1 MPQNSELRH
10 WGLSLGEKSKNH
22 KYVAR
27 VEDRPGKY
35 KYFYTMDEYNTWKN
49 GAKDKIVGAAKGI
62 KSKFQNMASKA
73 QKQAKSAMSTAS
85 SKINSQTRRLAEEAM
100 RSKESVTAAA
110 KKYAQFIPQ
119 QAKKTANTVKDKL
132 TRGVADTNKNFTRSK
147 NAKRNYPSNNY
158 LDNPAFFDPEQ
169 SQAERRGETGRRM
182 NYAENKEY
190 EALTKAYNIRKL
202 KENNKSISQ
211 KAKKALDEAE
221 KKYDK
226 EEIGYARDTH
236 MLSRKDDLMSFAN
249 NKRNQRPLTA
259 QVPNTPKWQRPLEN
273 LSYNVKKGVKNL
285 KKQAEEAISIGTKQV
300 EKARREL
307 ISASNEATRR
317 AKRLVDA
324 ATSTAEN
331 TRSRATEEVSKAIDA
346 ITKKAG
352 SVADMVKSG
361 SLKLKAGQT
370 TSERQQANAIE
381 RAKTFVTNL
390 AHSYADT
397 IGGAL
402 YDKLNPNRKDTSP
415 AITKS
420 PGDKSYL
427 AEVDYPN
434 GKTVRIKDKDDWKRF
449 AEVTKYQNNEPE
461 FMHSLPEIELSED
474 GKLPTRDED
483 MGEVNE
489 KLWEDARSGKSTGY
503 RTVNCTY
510 CSTAY
515 ELRRRGYNVEAA
527 NLPSNITAMNVSKL
541 YDVKDS
547 SLKVTSKKVHSD
559 TPFAEGLVD
568 RTTNYGKVTSR
579 SKNPDGSWT
588 YDVQGYTLEN
598 HDKNIKSVTPMF
610 DVDNG
615 HSDLAAVEKA
625 IEKQMSDFPEGS
637 RGMFNV
643 YWREGG
649 GHSMVWEKG
658 EDGKI
663 EIIDNQLGTKIPMDV
678 VLSGVDPA
686 APIQMIRT
694 DELKM
699 KRGIMTRVVSN

>member
-10 WGLSLGEKSKNH
+10 WGLSLGEKSKSH

-27 VEDRPGKY
+27 VENALGKY
-35 KYFYTMDEYNTWKN
+35 KYFYTMDEYNAWKN
-49 GAKDKIVGAAKGI
+49 GAKDKIAGATKGI
-62 KSKFQNMASKA
+62 KSKLSNMASKA
-73 QKQAKSAMSTAS
+73 QKQAKRAMSSAS
-85 SKINSQTRRLAEEAM
+85 SKINSQTRRLAEEAI
-100 RSKESVTAAA
+100 RSKESVNAAA

-132 TRGVADTNKNFTRSK
+132 TRGDADTRKDLTRSA
-147 NAKRNYPSNNY
+147 NASRNYPSNNY
-158 LDNPAFFDPEQ
+158 LNNPAIYDPEEGNKKNGE
-169 SQAERRGETGRRM
+169 SARRTR
-182 NYAENKEY
+182 YADDKTY
-190 EALTKAYNIRKL
+190 EAESKAYNIRKL
-202 KENNKSISQ
+202 KENNKLSPE
-211 KAKKALDEAE
+211 ARKKLDDIE
-221 KKYDK
+221 KRYDK
-226 EEIGYARDTH
+226 EARGYALDSH
-236 MLSRKDDLMSFAN
+236 MTYRKDELMSFAN
-249 NKRNQRPLTA
+249 NKKNQRPLTA

-300 EKARREL
+300 ENARREL
-307 ISASNEATRR
+307 ISVGNEATRR
-317 AKRLVDA
+317 AKSLVDT
-324 ATSTAEN
+324 ATSAAEN
-331 TRSRATEEVSKAIDA
+331 TRNRATEEVSKAIDT

-361 SLKLKAGQT
+361 SLKLKAGQNA
-370 TSERQQANAIE
+370 SERQQENAIE

-390 AHSYADT
+390 AHSYADA

-402 YDKLNPNRKDTSP
+402 YDKLNPNRRDTSP
-415 AITKS
+415 TITKS

-427 AEVDYPN
+427 AKVDYPN
-434 GKTVRIKDKDDWKRF
+434 GKTVHIKDKDDWKRF
-449 AEVTKYQNNEPE
+449 ADVTKYQNNEPD

-527 NLPSNITAMNVSKL
+527 NLPSNITAMNVSKI

-547 SLKVTSKKVHSD
+547 DLHVTSKKVRSD
-559 TPFAEGLVD
+559 VPLTDG
-568 RTTNYGKVTSR
+568 NSHYGRITSR
-579 SKNPDGSWT
+579 SLNSDGSWT
-588 YDVQGYTLEN
+588 YDVQGYTLDN

-615 HSDLAAVEKA
+615 HADLAAVKKA
-625 IEKQMSDFPEGS
+625 IEKQMSDFPDGS

-643 YWREGG
+643 YWSEGG

>member
-49 GAKDKIVGAAKGI
+49 GAKDKIAGAAKGI
-62 KSKFQNMASKA
+62 KSKFNSMASKA

-132 TRGVADTNKNFTRSK
+132 TRGDADTKKAVTKAESRAKYPYRDTDLEKIDYDATNRVWYRGRQYENVQPALN
-147 NAKRNYPSNNY
+147 NAKSRQGWDTAVGLNNAYAKRYNMARGDQERY
-158 LDNPAFFDPEQ
+158 L
-169 SQAERRGETGRRM
+169 AEL
-182 NYAENKEY
+182 N
-190 EALTKAYNIRKL
+190 RK
-202 KENNKSISQ
+202 KFT
-211 KAKKALDEAE
+211 D
-221 KKYDK
+221 
-226 EEIGYARDTH
+226 
-236 MLSRKDDLMSFAN
+236 
-249 NKRNQRPLTA
+249 QRPLTA

-300 EKARREL
+300 ENARREL
-307 ISASNEATRR
+307 INASNEATRR
-317 AKRLVDA
+317 AKSLVDA

-331 TRSRATEEVSKAIDA
+331 TRNRATEEVSKAIDA
-346 ITKKAG
+346 IGKKAG
-352 SVADMVKSG
+352 SVANMVKSG
-361 SLKLKAGQT
+361 SLKLKAAQNA
-370 TSERQQANAIE
+370 SERQQANAIE
-381 RAKTFVTNL
+381 RAKTFVANL
-390 AHSYADT
+390 AHSYADA

-420 PGDKSYL
+420 QGDTSYM
-427 AEVDYPN
+427 AKVDYPN
-434 GKTVRIKDKDDWKRF
+434 GKTAYIKNKDDWKRF
-449 AEVTKYQNNEPE
+449 AEVTKYQNNEPD

-483 MGEVNE
+483 MVEVNE

-547 SLKVTSKKVHSD
+547 SLKVTSKKVRSEVPLTDSNSHY
-559 TPFAEGLVD
+559 G
-568 RTTNYGKVTSR
+568 RITNR
-579 SKNPDGSWT
+579 SLNSDGSWT

-610 DVDNG
+610 DADNG
-615 HSDLAAVEKA
+615 HADLSAVEKA
-625 IEKQMSDFPEGS
+625 IEKQMSDFPDGS

-663 EIIDNQLGTKIPMDV
+663 EIIDNQLGTKVPMDV

>member
-27 VEDRPGKY
+27 VENRPGKY

-49 GAKDKIVGAAKGI
+49 GAKDKITGAVNGI
-62 KSKFQNMASKA
+62 KSKITDTASKA
-73 QKQAKSAMSTAS
+73 QKQAKSAISTAS
-85 SKINSQTRRLAEEAM
+85 SKINSQTRRLAEEAI

-119 QAKKTANTVKDKL
+119 QAKKTANTVKDRL
-132 TRGVADTNKNFTRSK
+132 TRGDA
-147 NAKRNYPSNNY
+147 
-158 LDNPAFFDPEQ
+158 
-169 SQAERRGETGRRM
+169 
-182 NYAENKEY
+182 
-190 EALTKAYNIRKL
+190 
-202 KENNKSISQ
+202 
-211 KAKKALDEAE
+211 
-221 KKYDK
+221 
-226 EEIGYARDTH
+226 
-236 MLSRKDDLMSFAN
+236 
-249 NKRNQRPLTA
+249 
-259 QVPNTPKWQRPLEN
+259 
-273 LSYNVKKGVKNL
+273 NVKKGVKNL

-300 EKARREL
+300 ENARRE
-307 ISASNEATRR
+307 IINASNETTRR
-317 AKRLVDA
+317 AKSLVDA
-324 ATSTAEN
+324 ATSAAEN
-331 TRSRATEEVSKAIDA
+331 TRNRANEEVSKAIDA

-361 SLKLKAGQT
+361 SLKLKAGQNA
-370 TSERQQANAIE
+370 SERQQANTIE

-390 AHSYADT
+390 AHSYADA

-402 YDKLNPNRKDTSP
+402 YDKLNPNRRDTSP
-415 AITKS
+415 TITKS

-427 AEVDYPN
+427 AKVDYPN
-434 GKTVRIKDKDDWKRF
+434 GKTVHIKDKDDWKRF

-547 SLKVTSKKVHSD
+547 SLHVTSKKVRSD
-559 TPFAEGLVD
+559 VPLTDSNSHYG
-568 RTTNYGKVTSR
+568 RITNR
-579 SKNPDGSWT
+579 SMNSDGSWM

-598 HDKNIKSVTPMF
+598 HDKNIKSVTPML

-625 IEKQMSDFPEGS
+625 IEKQMSDFPDGS

-663 EIIDNQLGTKIPMDV
+663 EIIDNQLGTKIPMDDI
-678 VLSGVDPA
+678 LSGVDPA

>member
-27 VEDRPGKY
+27 VEDKLGKY

-49 GAKDKIVGAAKGI
+49 GAKDKIAGAAKGI
-62 KSKFQNMASKA
+62 KSKLTNMASKV

-110 KKYAQFIPQ
+110 KKYAQFIPK
-119 QAKKTANTVKDKL
+119 QAKKTANAVKDRL
-132 TRGVADTNKNFTRSK
+132 TRGDADTKK
-147 NAKRNYPSNNY
+147 VV
-158 LDNPAFFDPEQ
+158 
-169 SQAERRGETGRRM
+169 
-182 NYAENKEY
+182 
-190 EALTKAYNIRKL
+190 TKAESRTKHPYQDRDYEQMGYDIDSRVNARARQYENQQRALIDAKNQQGWNTAVGLNNAYADRYNMARGDQERYAAELRRK
-202 KENNKSISQ
+202 KFT
-211 KAKKALDEAE
+211 D
-221 KKYDK
+221 
-226 EEIGYARDTH
+226 
-236 MLSRKDDLMSFAN
+236 
-249 NKRNQRPLTA
+249 QRPLTA

-300 EKARREL
+300 ENARKEL
-307 ISASNEATRR
+307 INASNEATRR
-317 AKRLVDA
+317 AKSLVDA

-331 TRSRATEEVSKAIDA
+331 ARSKANEEVSKAIDA

-352 SVADMVKSG
+352 SVSDMVKSG
-361 SLKLKAGQT
+361 SLKLKAGQNA
-370 TSERQQANAIE
+370 SERQQANAIE

-390 AHSYADT
+390 AHSYADA

-415 AITKS
+415 TITKS
-420 PGDKSYL
+420 PGDKSYM
-427 AEVDYPN
+427 AKVDYPN
-434 GKTVRIKDKDDWKRF
+434 GKTAYIKDKDDWKRF
-449 AEVTKYQNNEPE
+449 AEVTKYQNNEPD
-461 FMHSLPEIELSED
+461 FMHSLPETELSED

-547 SLKVTSKKVHSD
+547 SLKVTSKKVRSEVPLTDSNSHY
-559 TPFAEGLVD
+559 G
-568 RTTNYGKVTSR
+568 RITNR
-579 SKNPDGSWT
+579 SLNSDGSWS

-615 HSDLAAVEKA
+615 HADLAAVEKA
-625 IEKQMSDFPEGS
+625 IEKQMSDFPDGS

-643 YWREGG
+643 YWSEGG

>member
-49 GAKDKIVGAAKGI
+49 GAKDKIAGAAKGI

-119 QAKKTANTVKDKL
+119 QAKKTANTVKDRL
-132 TRGVADTNKNFTRSK
+132 TRGDA
-147 NAKRNYPSNNY
+147 
-158 LDNPAFFDPEQ
+158 
-169 SQAERRGETGRRM
+169 
-182 NYAENKEY
+182 
-190 EALTKAYNIRKL
+190 
-202 KENNKSISQ
+202 
-211 KAKKALDEAE
+211 
-221 KKYDK
+221 
-226 EEIGYARDTH
+226 
-236 MLSRKDDLMSFAN
+236 
-249 NKRNQRPLTA
+249 
-259 QVPNTPKWQRPLEN
+259 
-273 LSYNVKKGVKNL
+273 NVKKGVKNL
-285 KKQAEEAISIGTKQV
+285 KKQAEEAISLGTKQV
-300 EKARREL
+300 ENARREL

-317 AKRLVDA
+317 AKSLVDA

-331 TRSRATEEVSKAIDA
+331 TRNRATEEVSKAIDA

-361 SLKLKAGQT
+361 SLKLKAGQNA
-370 TSERQQANAIE
+370 SERQQANAIE

-390 AHSYADT
+390 AHSYADA
-397 IGGAL
+397 IGGAM

-415 AITKS
+415 TITKS

-427 AEVDYPN
+427 AKVDYPN
-434 GKTVRIKDKDDWKRF
+434 GKTVYVKDKDDWKRF

-547 SLKVTSKKVHSD
+547 SLKVTSKKVRSD
-559 TPFAEGLVD
+559 VPLTDSNSHYG
-568 RTTNYGKVTSR
+568 RITNR
-579 SKNPDGSWT
+579 SMNSDGSWT
-588 YDVQGYTLEN
+588 YEVQGYTLDN

-615 HSDLAAVEKA
+615 HADLSAVEKA
-625 IEKQMSDFPEGS
+625 IEKQMSDFPDGS

-643 YWREGG
+643 YWNDGG

>member
-49 GAKDKIVGAAKGI
+49 GAKDKIAGAAKGI
-62 KSKFQNMASKA
+62 KSKFNSMASKA

-132 TRGVADTNKNFTRSK
+132 TRGDADTKKAVTKAESRAKYPYRDTDLEKIDYDATNRVWYRGRQYENVQPALD
-147 NAKRNYPSNNY
+147 NAKSQQGRSTALGLSNAYAKRYNMARGDQERY
-158 LDNPAFFDPEQ
+158 
-169 SQAERRGETGRRM
+169 SAEL
-182 NYAENKEY
+182 N
-190 EALTKAYNIRKL
+190 RKRFT
-202 KENNKSISQ
+202 
-211 KAKKALDEAE
+211 D
-221 KKYDK
+221 
-226 EEIGYARDTH
+226 
-236 MLSRKDDLMSFAN
+236 
-249 NKRNQRPLTA
+249 QRPLTA

-300 EKARREL
+300 ENARREL
-307 ISASNEATRR
+307 INASNEATRR
-317 AKRLVDA
+317 AKSLVDA

-331 TRSRATEEVSKAIDA
+331 TRNRATEEVSKAIDA
-346 ITKKAG
+346 IGKKAG
-352 SVADMVKSG
+352 SVANMVKSG
-361 SLKLKAGQT
+361 SLKLKAAQNA
-370 TSERQQANAIE
+370 SERQQANAIE
-381 RAKTFVTNL
+381 RAKTFVANL
-390 AHSYADT
+390 AHSYADA

-420 PGDKSYL
+420 QGDKSYM
-427 AEVDYPN
+427 AKVDYPN
-434 GKTVRIKDKDDWKRF
+434 GKTAYIKNKDDWKRF
-449 AEVTKYQNNEPE
+449 AEVTKYQNNEPD

-483 MGEVNE
+483 MVEVNE

-547 SLKVTSKKVHSD
+547 SLKVTSKKVRSEVPLTDSNSHY
-559 TPFAEGLVD
+559 G
-568 RTTNYGKVTSR
+568 RITNR
-579 SKNPDGSWT
+579 SLNSDGSWT

-610 DVDNG
+610 DADNG
-615 HSDLAAVEKA
+615 HADLSAVEKA
-625 IEKQMSDFPEGS
+625 IEKQMSDFPDGS

-663 EIIDNQLGTKIPMDV
+663 RYIGGVMPKRYVAEMFCDGESLKNQLRRARCPDVLKNTK
-678 VLSGVDPA
+678 
-686 APIQMIRT
+686 
-694 DELKM
+694 
-699 KRGIMTRVVSN
+699 

>member
-1 MPQNSELRH
+1 MSQNSELRH

-49 GAKDKIVGAAKGI
+49 GAKDKIAGAAKGI
-62 KSKFQNMASKA
+62 KSKFNSMASKA

-85 SKINSQTRRLAEEAM
+85 SKINSQTKRLAEEAM

-132 TRGVADTNKNFTRSK
+132 TRGDADTKKAVTKAESRAKYPYRDTDLEKIDYDATNRVWYRGRQYENVQPALD
-147 NAKRNYPSNNY
+147 NAKSQQGRSTALGLSNAYAKRYNMARGDQERY
-158 LDNPAFFDPEQ
+158 I
-169 SQAERRGETGRRM
+169 AEL
-182 NYAENKEY
+182 N
-190 EALTKAYNIRKL
+190 RK
-202 KENNKSISQ
+202 KFT
-211 KAKKALDEAE
+211 D
-221 KKYDK
+221 
-226 EEIGYARDTH
+226 
-236 MLSRKDDLMSFAN
+236 
-249 NKRNQRPLTA
+249 QRPLTA

-300 EKARREL
+300 ENARREL
-307 ISASNEATRR
+307 INASNEATRR
-317 AKRLVDA
+317 AKSLVDA
-324 ATSTAEN
+324 ATGTAEN
-331 TRSRATEEVSKAIDA
+331 TRNRATEEVSKAIDA
-346 ITKKAG
+346 ISKKAG

-361 SLKLKAGQT
+361 SLKLKAGQNA
-370 TSERQQANAIE
+370 SERQQANAIE
-381 RAKTFVTNL
+381 RAKTFVANL
-390 AHSYADT
+390 AHSYADA

-420 PGDKSYL
+420 QGDKSYM
-427 AEVDYPN
+427 AKVDYPN
-434 GKTVRIKDKDDWKRF
+434 GKTAYIKNKDDWKRF
-449 AEVTKYQNNEPE
+449 AEVTKYQNNEPD
-461 FMHSLPEIELSED
+461 FMHSLPEIELSDD

-547 SLKVTSKKVHSD
+547 SLKVTSKKVRSD
-559 TPFAEGLVD
+559 VPLTDSNSHYG
-568 RTTNYGKVTSR
+568 RITNR
-579 SKNPDGSWT
+579 SLNSDGSWS

-615 HSDLAAVEKA
+615 HADLSAVEKA
-625 IEKQMSDFPEGS
+625 IEKQMSDFPDGS

-643 YWREGG
+643 YWSDGG

>member
-49 GAKDKIVGAAKGI
+49 GAKDKIAGAAKGI
-62 KSKFQNMASKA
+62 KSKFNSMASKA

-85 SKINSQTRRLAEEAM
+85 SKINSQTKRLAEEAI

-132 TRGVADTNKNFTRSK
+132 TRGDADTKKAVTKAESRAKYPYRDTDLEKIDYDATNRVWYRGRQYENVQPALN
-147 NAKRNYPSNNY
+147 NAKSRQGWDTAVGLNNAYAKRYNMARGDQERY
-158 LDNPAFFDPEQ
+158 L
-169 SQAERRGETGRRM
+169 AEL
-182 NYAENKEY
+182 N
-190 EALTKAYNIRKL
+190 RK
-202 KENNKSISQ
+202 KFT
-211 KAKKALDEAE
+211 D
-221 KKYDK
+221 
-226 EEIGYARDTH
+226 
-236 MLSRKDDLMSFAN
+236 
-249 NKRNQRPLTA
+249 QRPLTA

-300 EKARREL
+300 ENARREL
-307 ISASNEATRR
+307 INASNEATRR
-317 AKRLVDA
+317 AKSLVDA

-331 TRSRATEEVSKAIDA
+331 TRNRATEEVSKAIDA
-346 ITKKAG
+346 IGKKAG
-352 SVADMVKSG
+352 SVANMVKSG
-361 SLKLKAGQT
+361 SLKLKAAQNA
-370 TSERQQANAIE
+370 SERQQANAIE
-381 RAKTFVTNL
+381 RAKTFVANL
-390 AHSYADT
+390 AHSYADA

-420 PGDKSYL
+420 QGDTSYM
-427 AEVDYPN
+427 AKVDYPN
-434 GKTVRIKDKDDWKRF
+434 GKTAYIKNKDDWKRF
-449 AEVTKYQNNEPE
+449 AEVTKYQNNEPD

-483 MGEVNE
+483 MVEVNE

-527 NLPSNITAMNVSKL
+527 NLPSNITAMNVSKI

-547 SLKVTSKKVHSD
+547 DLHVSSQKVLSD
-559 TPFAEGLVD
+559 TPITAG
-568 RTTNYGKVTSR
+568 RYGKV
-579 SKNPDGSWT
+579 KQIAHNPVTGG
-588 YDVQGYTLEN
+588 YQYEIEGYTLEN
-598 HDKNIKSVTPMF
+598 HDKNIKSLTPAF
-610 DVDNG
+610 DVANG
-615 HSDLAAVEKA
+615 HSNIGADGLPSAKWQKSVEEA
-625 IEKQMSDFPEGS
+625 IEKQMSDFPDGS

-643 YWREGG
+643 YWNNGG

-663 EIIDNQLGTKIPMDV
+663 EIIDNQLGTKTPMDV

>member
-49 GAKDKIVGAAKGI
+49 GAKDKIAGAAKGI
-62 KSKFQNMASKA
+62 KSKFNSMASKA

-132 TRGVADTNKNFTRSK
+132 TRGDADTKKAVTKAESRAKYPYRDTDLEKIDYDATNRVWYRGRQYENVQPALD
-147 NAKRNYPSNNY
+147 NAKSQQGRSTALGLSNAYAKRYNMARGDQERY
-158 LDNPAFFDPEQ
+158 
-169 SQAERRGETGRRM
+169 SAEL
-182 NYAENKEY
+182 N
-190 EALTKAYNIRKL
+190 RKRFT
-202 KENNKSISQ
+202 
-211 KAKKALDEAE
+211 D
-221 KKYDK
+221 
-226 EEIGYARDTH
+226 
-236 MLSRKDDLMSFAN
+236 
-249 NKRNQRPLTA
+249 QRPLTA

-300 EKARREL
+300 ENARREL
-307 ISASNEATRR
+307 INASNEATRR
-317 AKRLVDA
+317 AKSLVDA

-331 TRSRATEEVSKAIDA
+331 TRNRATEEVSKAIDA
-346 ITKKAG
+346 IGKKAG
-352 SVADMVKSG
+352 SVANRVKSG
-361 SLKLKAGQT
+361 SLKLKAAQNA
-370 TSERQQANAIE
+370 SERQQANAIE
-381 RAKTFVTNL
+381 RAKTFVANL
-390 AHSYADT
+390 AHSYADA

-420 PGDKSYL
+420 QGDKSYM
-427 AEVDYPN
+427 AKVDYPN
-434 GKTVRIKDKDDWKRF
+434 GKTAYIKNKDDWKRF
-449 AEVTKYQNNEPE
+449 AEVTKYQNNEPD

-483 MGEVNE
+483 MVEVNE

-547 SLKVTSKKVHSD
+547 SLKVTSKKVRSEVPLTDSNSHY
-559 TPFAEGLVD
+559 G
-568 RTTNYGKVTSR
+568 RITNR
-579 SKNPDGSWT
+579 SLNSDGSWT

-610 DVDNG
+610 DADNG
-615 HSDLAAVEKA
+615 HADLSAVEKA
-625 IEKQMSDFPEGS
+625 IEKQMSDFPDGS

-663 EIIDNQLGTKIPMDV
+663 EIIDNQLGTKVPMDV

>member
-27 VEDRPGKY
+27 VEDKLGKY

-49 GAKDKIVGAAKGI
+49 GAKDKIAGAAKGI
-62 KSKFQNMASKA
+62 KSKFTGMVTKA

-119 QAKKTANTVKDKL
+119 QAKKTANTVKDRL
-132 TRGVADTNKNFTRSK
+132 NRGAADT
-147 NAKRNYPSNNY
+147 
-158 LDNPAFFDPEQ
+158 
-169 SQAERRGETGRRM
+169 
-182 NYAENKEY
+182 
-190 EALTKAYNIRKL
+190 
-202 KENNKSISQ
+202 
-211 KAKKALDEAE
+211 
-221 KKYDK
+221 
-226 EEIGYARDTH
+226 
-236 MLSRKDDLMSFAN
+236 
-249 NKRNQRPLTA
+249 
-259 QVPNTPKWQRPLEN
+259 
-273 LSYNVKKGVKNL
+273 KKGVKNL

-300 EKARREL
+300 ENARREL
-307 ISASNEATRR
+307 INASSEATKR
-317 AKRLVDA
+317 AKSLVDA

-331 TRSRATEEVSKAIDA
+331 TRNRATEEVSKAIDT
-346 ITKKAG
+346 ISKKAG

-361 SLKLKAGQT
+361 SLKLKAGQNA
-370 TSERQQANAIE
+370 SERQQANAIE

-390 AHSYADT
+390 AHSYADA

-402 YDKLNPNRKDTSP
+402 YDKLNLNRKDTSP

-420 PGDKSYL
+420 QGDKSYL
-427 AEVDYPN
+427 AKVDYPN
-434 GKTVRIKDKDDWKRF
+434 GKTVYVKDKDDWKRF
-449 AEVTKYQNNEPE
+449 AEVTKYQNNEPD

-489 KLWEDARSGKSTGY
+489 KLWEDVRSGKSTGY

-547 SLKVTSKKVHSD
+547 SLKVTSKKVRSD
-559 TPFAEGLVD
+559 VPLTDSNSHYG
-568 RTTNYGKVTSR
+568 RITNR
-579 SKNPDGSWT
+579 SLNSDGSWT

-615 HSDLAAVEKA
+615 HADLSAVEKA
-625 IEKQMSDFPEGS
+625 IEKQMSDFPDGS

-643 YWREGG
+643 YWSDGG

-658 EDGKI
+658 EDGQI
-663 EIIDNQLGTKIPMDV
+663 EIIDNQLGTKIPMNV

>member
-27 VEDRPGKY
+27 VENRPGKY

-49 GAKDKIVGAAKGI
+49 GAKDKIAGAAKGI
-62 KSKFQNMASKA
+62 KSKIANIASKA
-73 QKQAKSAMSTAS
+73 QKQAKSAISTAS
-85 SKINSQTRRLAEEAM
+85 SKINSQTRRLAEEAI

-119 QAKKTANTVKDKL
+119 QAKKTANTVKDRL
-132 TRGVADTNKNFTRSK
+132 TRGDA
-147 NAKRNYPSNNY
+147 NA
-158 LDNPAFFDPEQ
+158 
-169 SQAERRGETGRRM
+169 
-182 NYAENKEY
+182 
-190 EALTKAYNIRKL
+190 
-202 KENNKSISQ
+202 
-211 KAKKALDEAE
+211 
-221 KKYDK
+221 
-226 EEIGYARDTH
+226 
-236 MLSRKDDLMSFAN
+236 
-249 NKRNQRPLTA
+249 
-259 QVPNTPKWQRPLEN
+259 
-273 LSYNVKKGVKNL
+273 KKGVKNL
-285 KKQAEEAISIGTKQV
+285 KKQAKEAISIGTKQV
-300 EKARREL
+300 ENARKEL

-317 AKRLVDA
+317 AKSLVDA

-346 ITKKAG
+346 IIKKAG

-361 SLKLKAGQT
+361 SLKLKAGQNA
-370 TSERQQANAIE
+370 SERQQANAIE

-390 AHSYADT
+390 AHSYADA

-420 PGDKSYL
+420 QGDKSYM
-427 AEVDYPN
+427 AKVDYPN
-434 GKTVRIKDKDDWKRF
+434 GKTAYIKDKDDWKRF
-449 AEVTKYQNNEPE
+449 AEVTKYQNNEPD

-625 IEKQMSDFPEGS
+625 IEKQMSDFPDGS

-663 EIIDNQLGTKIPMDV
+663 EIIDNQLGTKIPMDDI
-678 VLSGVDPA
+678 LSGVDPA

>member
-27 VEDRPGKY
+27 VENRPGKY

-49 GAKDKIVGAAKGI
+49 GAKDKIAGAAKGI
-62 KSKFQNMASKA
+62 KSKLTDMASKA

-85 SKINSQTRRLAEEAM
+85 SKINSQTRRLAEEAI
-100 RSKESVTAAA
+100 RSKEIVTAAA

-132 TRGVADTNKNFTRSK
+132 TRGGADT
-147 NAKRNYPSNNY
+147 
-158 LDNPAFFDPEQ
+158 
-169 SQAERRGETGRRM
+169 
-182 NYAENKEY
+182 
-190 EALTKAYNIRKL
+190 
-202 KENNKSISQ
+202 
-211 KAKKALDEAE
+211 
-221 KKYDK
+221 
-226 EEIGYARDTH
+226 
-236 MLSRKDDLMSFAN
+236 
-249 NKRNQRPLTA
+249 
-259 QVPNTPKWQRPLEN
+259 
-273 LSYNVKKGVKNL
+273 KKGVKNL

-300 EKARREL
+300 ENARREL
-307 ISASNEATRR
+307 INASNEATRR
-317 AKRLVDA
+317 AKSLVDA
-324 ATSTAEN
+324 ATSTAED
-331 TRSRATEEVSKAIDA
+331 TRNRATEEVSKAIDA
-346 ITKKAG
+346 IGKKAG
-352 SVADMVKSG
+352 SVANMVKSG
-361 SLKLKAGQT
+361 SLKLKAAQNA
-370 TSERQQANAIE
+370 SERQQANAIE
-381 RAKTFVTNL
+381 RAKTFVANL
-390 AHSYADT
+390 AHSYADA

-420 PGDKSYL
+420 QGDKSYM
-427 AEVDYPN
+427 AKVDYPN
-434 GKTVRIKDKDDWKRF
+434 GKTAYIKNKDDWKRF
-449 AEVTKYQNNEPE
+449 AEVTKYQNNEPD

-483 MGEVNE
+483 MVEVNE

-527 NLPSNITAMNVSKL
+527 NLPSNITAMNVSKI

-559 TPFAEGLVD
+559 DPIVEGGAYS
-568 RTTNYGKVTSR
+568 TTHYGTVTNR
-579 SKNPDGSWT
+579 SMNSDGSWT
-588 YDVQGYTLEN
+588 YEVQGYTLEN
-598 HDKNIKSVTPMF
+598 HDKNIKSLTPIF

-615 HSDLAAVEKA
+615 HADSVAVEKA
-625 IEKQMSDFPEGS
+625 IEKQMSDFPDGS

-663 EIIDNQLGTKIPMDV
+663 EIIDNQLGTKIPMDII
-678 VLSGVDPA
+678 LSEVDPA

>member
-49 GAKDKIVGAAKGI
+49 GAKDKIAGAAKGI
-62 KSKFQNMASKA
+62 KSKFNSMASKA

-132 TRGVADTNKNFTRSK
+132 TRGDADTKKAVTKAESRAKYPYRDTDLEKIDYDATNRVWYRGRQYENVQPALD
-147 NAKRNYPSNNY
+147 NAKSQQGRSTALGLSNAYAKRYNMARGDQERY
-158 LDNPAFFDPEQ
+158 
-169 SQAERRGETGRRM
+169 SAEL
-182 NYAENKEY
+182 N
-190 EALTKAYNIRKL
+190 RKRFT
-202 KENNKSISQ
+202 
-211 KAKKALDEAE
+211 D
-221 KKYDK
+221 
-226 EEIGYARDTH
+226 
-236 MLSRKDDLMSFAN
+236 
-249 NKRNQRPLTA
+249 QRPLTA

-300 EKARREL
+300 ENARREL
-307 ISASNEATRR
+307 INASNEATRR
-317 AKRLVDA
+317 AKSLVDA

-331 TRSRATEEVSKAIDA
+331 TRNRATEEVSKAIDA
-346 ITKKAG
+346 IGKKAG
-352 SVADMVKSG
+352 SVANMVKSG
-361 SLKLKAGQT
+361 SLKLKAAQNA
-370 TSERQQANAIE
+370 SERQQANAIE
-381 RAKTFVTNL
+381 RAKTFVANL
-390 AHSYADT
+390 AHSYADA

-420 PGDKSYL
+420 QGDKSYM
-427 AEVDYPN
+427 AKVDYPN
-434 GKTVRIKDKDDWKRF
+434 GKTAYIKNKDDWKRF
-449 AEVTKYQNNEPE
+449 AEVTKYQNNEPD

-483 MGEVNE
+483 MVEVNE

-547 SLKVTSKKVHSD
+547 SLKVTSKKVRSEVPLTDSNSHY
-559 TPFAEGLVD
+559 G
-568 RTTNYGKVTSR
+568 RITNR
-579 SKNPDGSWT
+579 SLNSDGSWT

-610 DVDNG
+610 DADNG
-615 HSDLAAVEKA
+615 HADLSAVEKA
-625 IEKQMSDFPEGS
+625 IEKQMSDFPDGS

-663 EIIDNQLGTKIPMDV
+663 EIIDNQLGTKVPMDV

>member
-49 GAKDKIVGAAKGI
+49 GAKDKIAGAAKGI
-62 KSKFQNMASKA
+62 KSKFQNMVSKA

-132 TRGVADTNKNFTRSK
+132 TRGAADT
-147 NAKRNYPSNNY
+147 
-158 LDNPAFFDPEQ
+158 
-169 SQAERRGETGRRM
+169 
-182 NYAENKEY
+182 
-190 EALTKAYNIRKL
+190 
-202 KENNKSISQ
+202 
-211 KAKKALDEAE
+211 
-221 KKYDK
+221 
-226 EEIGYARDTH
+226 
-236 MLSRKDDLMSFAN
+236 
-249 NKRNQRPLTA
+249 
-259 QVPNTPKWQRPLEN
+259 
-273 LSYNVKKGVKNL
+273 KKGVKSL

-300 EKARREL
+300 ENARRE
-307 ISASNEATRR
+307 IINAGDEATRR
-317 AKRLVDA
+317 AKSLVDA
-324 ATSTAEN
+324 VTSTAEN
-331 TRSRATEEVSKAIDA
+331 ARSRATEEVSKAIDT
-346 ITKKAG
+346 ISKKAG

-361 SLKLKAGQT
+361 SLKLKAGQN
-370 TSERQQANAIE
+370 TSERQQVNTIE
-381 RAKTFVTNL
+381 SAKTFVSNL
-390 AHSYADT
+390 VHSYVDA

-415 AITKS
+415 TVTKS

-427 AEVDYPN
+427 AKVDYPN
-434 GKTVRIKDKDDWKRF
+434 GKTAYIKDKDDWKRF
-449 AEVTKYQNNEPE
+449 AEVTKYQNNEPD

-527 NLPSNITAMNVSKL
+527 NLPSNITAMNVSKI

-547 SLKVTSKKVHSD
+547 DLHVTSKKVHSD
-559 TPFAEGLVD
+559 APFAEGLVYS
-568 RTTNYGKVTSR
+568 TTNYGKITSR

-588 YDVQGYTLEN
+588 YDVQGYTLDN

-615 HSDLAAVEKA
+615 HADLAAVEKA
-625 IEKQMSDFPEGS
+625 IEKQMSDFPDGS

-658 EDGKI
+658 EDGNI
-663 EIIDNQLGTKIPMDV
+663 EIIDNQLGTKIPMDDI
-678 VLSGVDPA
+678 LSGVDPA

>member
-1 MPQNSELRH
+1 MPQNNELRH

-49 GAKDKIVGAAKGI
+49 GAKDKIAGAAKGI
-62 KSKFQNMASKA
+62 KSKFNSMASKA

-85 SKINSQTRRLAEEAM
+85 SKINSQTKRLAEEAI

-132 TRGVADTNKNFTRSK
+132 TRGDADTKKAVTKAESRAKYPYRDTDLEKIDYDATNRVWYRGRQYENVQPALD
-147 NAKRNYPSNNY
+147 NAKSQQGRSTALGLSNAYAKRYNMARGDQERY
-158 LDNPAFFDPEQ
+158 A
-169 SQAERRGETGRRM
+169 AEL
-182 NYAENKEY
+182 N
-190 EALTKAYNIRKL
+190 RKRFT
-202 KENNKSISQ
+202 
-211 KAKKALDEAE
+211 D
-221 KKYDK
+221 
-226 EEIGYARDTH
+226 
-236 MLSRKDDLMSFAN
+236 
-249 NKRNQRPLTA
+249 QRPLTA

-300 EKARREL
+300 ENARKES
-307 ISASNEATRR
+307 INASNEATRR
-317 AKRLVDA
+317 AKSLVDA

-331 TRSRATEEVSKAIDA
+331 TRNRATEEVSKAIDA

-352 SVADMVKSG
+352 NVADMVKSG
-361 SLKLKAGQT
+361 SLKLKAGQNA
-370 TSERQQANAIE
+370 SERQQANAIE
-381 RAKTFVTNL
+381 RAKTFVANL
-390 AHSYADT
+390 AHSYADA

-420 PGDKSYL
+420 QGDKSYM
-427 AEVDYPN
+427 AKVDYPN
-434 GKTVRIKDKDDWKRF
+434 GKTAYIKNKDDWKRF
-449 AEVTKYQNNEPE
+449 AEVTKYQNNEPD

-483 MGEVNE
+483 MVEVNE

-547 SLKVTSKKVHSD
+547 SLKVTSKKVRSEVPLTDSNSHY
-559 TPFAEGLVD
+559 G
-568 RTTNYGKVTSR
+568 RITNR
-579 SKNPDGSWT
+579 SLNSDGSWT

-610 DVDNG
+610 DADNG
-615 HSDLAAVEKA
+615 HADLSAVEKA
-625 IEKQMSDFPEGS
+625 IEKQMSDFPDGS

-663 EIIDNQLGTKIPMDV
+663 EIIDNQLGTKVPMDV

>member
-27 VEDRPGKY
+27 VEDKLGKY

-49 GAKDKIVGAAKGI
+49 GAKDKIAGAAKGI
-62 KSKFQNMASKA
+62 KSKLTNMASKA
-73 QKQAKSAMSTAS
+73 QKQAKSAMFTAS

-132 TRGVADTNKNFTRSK
+132 TRGGADT
-147 NAKRNYPSNNY
+147 
-158 LDNPAFFDPEQ
+158 
-169 SQAERRGETGRRM
+169 
-182 NYAENKEY
+182 
-190 EALTKAYNIRKL
+190 
-202 KENNKSISQ
+202 
-211 KAKKALDEAE
+211 
-221 KKYDK
+221 
-226 EEIGYARDTH
+226 
-236 MLSRKDDLMSFAN
+236 
-249 NKRNQRPLTA
+249 
-259 QVPNTPKWQRPLEN
+259 
-273 LSYNVKKGVKNL
+273 KKGVKNL

-300 EKARREL
+300 ENARRE
-307 ISASNEATRR
+307 IINASNEATKR
-317 AKRLVDA
+317 AKSLVDA

-361 SLKLKAGQT
+361 SLKLKAGQNA
-370 TSERQQANAIE
+370 SERKQANAIE

-390 AHSYADT
+390 AHSYADA
-397 IGGAL
+397 IGGAM

-420 PGDKSYL
+420 QGDKSYM
-427 AEVDYPN
+427 AKVDYPN
-434 GKTVRIKDKDDWKRF
+434 GKTAYIKDKDDWKRF

-489 KLWEDARSGKSTGY
+489 KLWEDARSGKGTGY

-559 TPFAEGLVD
+559 TPLTEGLVD

-625 IEKQMSDFPEGS
+625 IEKQMSDFPDGS

-663 EIIDNQLGTKIPMDV
+663 EIIDNQLGTKIPMDDI
-678 VLSGVDPA
+678 LSGVDPA

>member
-49 GAKDKIVGAAKGI
+49 GAKDKIAGAAKGI
-62 KSKFQNMASKA
+62 KSKFNSMASKA

-85 SKINSQTRRLAEEAM
+85 SKINSQTKRLAEEAI

-132 TRGVADTNKNFTRSK
+132 TRGDADTKKAVTKAESRAKYPYRDTDLEKIDYDATNRVWYRGRQYENVQPALN
-147 NAKRNYPSNNY
+147 NAKSRQGWDTAVGLNNAYAKRYNMARGDQERY
-158 LDNPAFFDPEQ
+158 L
-169 SQAERRGETGRRM
+169 AEL
-182 NYAENKEY
+182 N
-190 EALTKAYNIRKL
+190 RK
-202 KENNKSISQ
+202 KFT
-211 KAKKALDEAE
+211 D
-221 KKYDK
+221 
-226 EEIGYARDTH
+226 
-236 MLSRKDDLMSFAN
+236 
-249 NKRNQRPLTA
+249 QRPLTA

-300 EKARREL
+300 ENARKES
-307 ISASNEATRR
+307 INASNEATRR
-317 AKRLVDA
+317 AKSLVDA

-331 TRSRATEEVSKAIDA
+331 TRNRATEEVSKAIDA

-352 SVADMVKSG
+352 NVADMVKSG
-361 SLKLKAGQT
+361 SLKLKAGQNA
-370 TSERQQANAIE
+370 SERQQANAIE
-381 RAKTFVTNL
+381 RAKTFVANL
-390 AHSYADT
+390 AHSYADA

-420 PGDKSYL
+420 QGDKSYM
-427 AEVDYPN
+427 AKVDYPN
-434 GKTVRIKDKDDWKRF
+434 GKTAYIKNKDDWKRF
-449 AEVTKYQNNEPE
+449 AEVTKYQNNEPD

-515 ELRRRGYNVEAA
+515 ELRRRGYDVEAA

-547 SLKVTSKKVHSD
+547 SLKVTSKKVRSD
-559 TPFAEGLVD
+559 VPLTDSNSHYG
-568 RTTNYGKVTSR
+568 RITNR
-579 SKNPDGSWT
+579 SLNSDGSWT

-615 HSDLAAVEKA
+615 HADLSAVEKA
-625 IEKQMSDFPEGS
+625 IEKQMSDFPDGS

-643 YWREGG
+643 YWSEGG

>member
-49 GAKDKIVGAAKGI
+49 GAKDKIAGAAKGI
-62 KSKFQNMASKA
+62 KSKFTGMVTKA

-132 TRGVADTNKNFTRSK
+132 TRGDADTKKDLSRSK
-147 NAKRNYPSNNY
+147 HATNNYPSNNY
-158 LDNPAFFDPEQ
+158 LTNPANRDPKFTEEQ
-169 SQAERRGETGRRM
+169 RATPISDAER
-182 NYAENKEY
+182 KEY
-190 EALTKAYNIRKL
+190 DAATRAYNVRKL
-202 KENNKSISQ
+202 KENNKSLSD
-211 KAKKALDEAE
+211 ADKKKLDNLE
-221 KKYDK
+221 KKYNN
-226 EEIGYARDTH
+226 EERGYAADDHMQYRRDQ
-236 MLSRKDDLMSFAN
+236 LMSFAN

-300 EKARREL
+300 ENARREL
-307 ISASNEATRR
+307 INASNEATRR
-317 AKRLVDA
+317 AKSLVDA
-324 ATSTAEN
+324 ATGTAEN
-331 TRSRATEEVSKAIDA
+331 TRNRATEEVSKAIDA
-346 ITKKAG
+346 ISKKAG

-361 SLKLKAGQT
+361 SLKLKAGQNA
-370 TSERQQANAIE
+370 SERQQANAIE
-381 RAKTFVTNL
+381 RAKTFVANL
-390 AHSYADT
+390 AHSYADA

-420 PGDKSYL
+420 QGDKSYM
-427 AEVDYPN
+427 AKVDYPN
-434 GKTVRIKDKDDWKRF
+434 GKTAYIKNKDDWKRF
-449 AEVTKYQNNEPE
+449 AEVTKYQNNEPD
-461 FMHSLPEIELSED
+461 FMHSLPEIELSDD

-547 SLKVTSKKVHSD
+547 SLKVTSKKVRSD
-559 TPFAEGLVD
+559 VPLTDSNSHYG
-568 RTTNYGKVTSR
+568 RITNR
-579 SKNPDGSWT
+579 SLNSDGSWS

-615 HSDLAAVEKA
+615 HADLSAVEKA
-625 IEKQMSDFPEGS
+625 IEKQMSDFPDGS

-643 YWREGG
+643 YWSDGG

>member
-49 GAKDKIVGAAKGI
+49 GAKDKIAGAAKGI
-62 KSKFQNMASKA
+62 KSKFNSMASKA

-132 TRGVADTNKNFTRSK
+132 TRGDADTKKAVTKAESRAKYPYRDTDLEKIDYDATNRVWYRGRQYENVQPALD
-147 NAKRNYPSNNY
+147 NAKSQQGRSTALGLSNAYAKRYNMARGDQERY
-158 LDNPAFFDPEQ
+158 
-169 SQAERRGETGRRM
+169 SAEL
-182 NYAENKEY
+182 N
-190 EALTKAYNIRKL
+190 RKRFT
-202 KENNKSISQ
+202 
-211 KAKKALDEAE
+211 D
-221 KKYDK
+221 
-226 EEIGYARDTH
+226 
-236 MLSRKDDLMSFAN
+236 
-249 NKRNQRPLTA
+249 QRPLTA

-300 EKARREL
+300 ENARREL
-307 ISASNEATRR
+307 INASNEATRR
-317 AKRLVDA
+317 AKSLVDA

-331 TRSRATEEVSKAIDA
+331 TRNRATEEVSKAIDA
-346 ITKKAG
+346 IGKKAG
-352 SVADMVKSG
+352 SVANMVKSG
-361 SLKLKAGQT
+361 SLELKAAQNA
-370 TSERQQANAIE
+370 SERQQANAIE
-381 RAKTFVTNL
+381 RAKTFVANL
-390 AHSYADT
+390 AHSYADA

-420 PGDKSYL
+420 QGDKSYM
-427 AEVDYPN
+427 AKVDYPN
-434 GKTVRIKDKDDWKRF
+434 GKTAYIKNKDDWKRF
-449 AEVTKYQNNEPE
+449 AEVTKYQNNEPD

-483 MGEVNE
+483 MVEVNE

-547 SLKVTSKKVHSD
+547 SLKVTSKKVRSEVPLTDSNSHY
-559 TPFAEGLVD
+559 G
-568 RTTNYGKVTSR
+568 RITNR
-579 SKNPDGSWT
+579 SLNSDGSWT

-610 DVDNG
+610 DADNG
-615 HSDLAAVEKA
+615 HADLSAVEKA
-625 IEKQMSDFPEGS
+625 IEKQMSDFPDGS

-663 EIIDNQLGTKIPMDV
+663 EIIDNQLGTKVPMDV

>member
-1 MPQNSELRH
+1 MSQNSELRH
-10 WGLSLGEKSKNH
+10 WGLSLGEKSKSH

-35 KYFYTMDEYNTWKN
+35 KYFYTMDEYNAWKD
-49 GAKDKIVGAAKGI
+49 GAKDKIAGTAKGI
-62 KSKFQNMASKA
+62 KSKLTNMASKA
-73 QKQAKSAMSTAS
+73 QKQAKSAVSMAS
-85 SKINSQTRRLAEEAM
+85 SKINSQTRRLAEEAI

-119 QAKKTANTVKDKL
+119 QAKKTANTVKDRL
-132 TRGVADTNKNFTRSK
+132 TRGDADTKKVVSK
-147 NAKRNYPSNNY
+147 AESRVKHPYQDRDYEQMG
-158 LDNPAFFDPEQ
+158 FDIDTKVWNHARQ
-169 SQAERRGETGRRM
+169 
-182 NYAENKEY
+182 YENQ
-190 EALTKAYNIRKL
+190 
-202 KENNKSISQ
+202 Q
-211 KAKKALDEAE
+211 KALKDAKSQQGLNTAVGLNNAYAKGYNMAVGDQKRYAAE
-221 KKYDK
+221 LKQ
-226 EEIGYARDTH
+226 
-236 MLSRKDDLMSFAN
+236 RKFTE
-249 NKRNQRPLTA
+249 QRPLTA

-273 LSYNVKKGVKNL
+273 LSYNAKKGVKNL
-285 KKQAEEAISIGTKQV
+285 KKQAEEAISIGMKQV
-300 EKARREL
+300 ENARREL
-307 ISASNEATRR
+307 IGARTETTRR
-317 AKRLVDA
+317 AKSLVDA

-331 TRSRATEEVSKAIDA
+331 TRNKATEEISKAINA

-352 SVADMVKSG
+352 SVANMVKSG
-361 SLKLKAGQT
+361 SLKLKAGQNA
-370 TSERQQANAIE
+370 SERQQASAIE
-381 RAKTFVTNL
+381 RARTFVTNL
-390 AHSYADT
+390 AHSYTDA
-397 IGGAL
+397 IGGTL

-415 AITKS
+415 TITKS
-420 PGDKSYL
+420 QGDKSYM
-427 AEVDYPN
+427 AKVDYPN
-434 GKTVRIKDKDDWKRF
+434 GKTAYIKDKDDWKRF
-449 AEVTKYQNNEPE
+449 AEVTKYQNNEPD

-503 RTVNCTY
+503 RTVNCAY

-527 NLPSNITAMNVSKL
+527 NLPSNITATNVSKL

-547 SLKVTSKKVHSD
+547 DLHVTSKKVHSD
-559 TPFAEGLVD
+559 VPLTD
-568 RTTNYGKVTSR
+568 SNSHYGRITGR
-579 SKNPDGSWT
+579 SLNRDGSWT
-588 YDVQGYTLEN
+588 YDIQGYTLSN

-615 HSDLAAVEKA
+615 HADLSAVKKA
-625 IEKQMSDFPEGS
+625 IEKQMSDFPDGS

-643 YWREGG
+643 YWNDGG

-658 EDGKI
+658 ENGKI
-663 EIIDNQLGTKIPMDV
+663 EIIDNQVGTKIPMDV
-678 VLSGVDPA
+678 ILSGVDPA

>member
-110 KKYAQFIPQ
+110 KKYAQFIPK
-119 QAKKTANTVKDKL
+119 QAKKTANAVKDRL
-132 TRGVADTNKNFTRSK
+132 TRGDADTKK
-147 NAKRNYPSNNY
+147 VV
-158 LDNPAFFDPEQ
+158 
-169 SQAERRGETGRRM
+169 
-182 NYAENKEY
+182 
-190 EALTKAYNIRKL
+190 TKAESRTKHPYQDRDYEQMGYDIDSRVNARARQYENQQRALIDAKNQQGWNTAVGLNNAYADRYNMARGDQERYAAELRRK
-202 KENNKSISQ
+202 KFT
-211 KAKKALDEAE
+211 D
-221 KKYDK
+221 
-226 EEIGYARDTH
+226 
-236 MLSRKDDLMSFAN
+236 
-249 NKRNQRPLTA
+249 QRPLTA

-300 EKARREL
+300 ENARRE
-307 ISASNEATRR
+307 IINASNEATRR
-317 AKRLVDA
+317 AKSLVDA

-361 SLKLKAGQT
+361 SLKLKAGQN

-390 AHSYADT
+390 AHSYADA

-420 PGDKSYL
+420 QGDKSYM
-427 AEVDYPN
+427 AKVDYPN
-434 GKTVRIKDKDDWKRF
+434 GKTAYIKDKDDWKRF
-449 AEVTKYQNNEPE
+449 AEVTKYQNNEPD

-489 KLWEDARSGKSTGY
+489 KLWEDARSGKNTGY

-547 SLKVTSKKVHSD
+547 SLKVTSKKVRSD
-559 TPFAEGLVD
+559 VPLTD
-568 RTTNYGKVTSR
+568 SNSHYGRIMNR
-579 SKNPDGSWT
+579 SLNSDGSWS

-615 HSDLAAVEKA
+615 HADLAAVEKA
-625 IEKQMSDFPEGS
+625 IEKQMSDFPDGS

-643 YWREGG
+643 YWSEGG
-649 GHSMVWEKG
+649 GHSMVWEKR

-663 EIIDNQLGTKIPMDV
+663 EIIDNQLGTKIPMDA

>member
-49 GAKDKIVGAAKGI
+49 GAKDKIAGAAKGI
-62 KSKFQNMASKA
+62 KSKFNSMASKA

-132 TRGVADTNKNFTRSK
+132 TRGDADTKKAVTKAESRAKYPYRDTDLEKIDYDATNRVWYRGRQYENVQPALD
-147 NAKRNYPSNNY
+147 NAKSQQGRSTALGLSNAYAKRYNMARGDQERY
-158 LDNPAFFDPEQ
+158 
-169 SQAERRGETGRRM
+169 SAEL
-182 NYAENKEY
+182 N
-190 EALTKAYNIRKL
+190 RKRFT
-202 KENNKSISQ
+202 
-211 KAKKALDEAE
+211 D
-221 KKYDK
+221 
-226 EEIGYARDTH
+226 
-236 MLSRKDDLMSFAN
+236 
-249 NKRNQRPLTA
+249 QRPLTA

-300 EKARREL
+300 ENARREL
-307 ISASNEATRR
+307 INASNEATRR
-317 AKRLVDA
+317 AKSLVDA

-331 TRSRATEEVSKAIDA
+331 TRNRATEEVSKAIDA
-346 ITKKAG
+346 IGKKAG
-352 SVADMVKSG
+352 SVANMVKSG
-361 SLKLKAGQT
+361 SLKLKAAQNA
-370 TSERQQANAIE
+370 SERQQANAIE
-381 RAKTFVTNL
+381 RAKTFVANL
-390 AHSYADT
+390 AHSYADA

-420 PGDKSYL
+420 QGDKSYM
-427 AEVDYPN
+427 AKVDYPN
-434 GKTVRIKDKDDWKRF
+434 GKTAYIKNKDDWKRF
-449 AEVTKYQNNEPE
+449 AEVTKYQNNEPD

-483 MGEVNE
+483 MVEVNE

-547 SLKVTSKKVHSD
+547 SLKVTSKKVRSEVPLTDSNSHY
-559 TPFAEGLVD
+559 G
-568 RTTNYGKVTSR
+568 RITNR
-579 SKNPDGSWT
+579 SLNSDGSWT
-588 YDVQGYTLEN
+588 YDVQAYTLEN

-610 DVDNG
+610 DADNG
-615 HSDLAAVEKA
+615 HADLSAVEKA
-625 IEKQMSDFPEGS
+625 IEKQMSDFPDGS

-663 EIIDNQLGTKIPMDV
+663 EIIDNQLGTKVPMDV